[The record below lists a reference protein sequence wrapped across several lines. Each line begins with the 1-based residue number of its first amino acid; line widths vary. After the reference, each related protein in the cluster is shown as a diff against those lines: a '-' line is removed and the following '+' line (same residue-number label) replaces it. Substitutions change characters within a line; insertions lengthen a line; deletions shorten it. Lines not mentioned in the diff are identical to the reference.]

1 MKNSMQK
8 GFTLIELMI
17 VIAIIGVLAAV
28 AIPAY
33 QDYIAKS
40 QVATSLAE
48 IQSAKNQ
55 IETKINEGVT
65 TAISLS
71 GSTAATGTQNVG
83 IKDVTERCS
92 EVTVSVLTTGAA
104 GILCKMKG
112 SNAIKDKFI
121 QYLRA
126 ADTTTAGGVVTGA
139 WSCKTNAD
147 AKHTPNGCA
156 SSTTAPTNPT

>member
-28 AIPAY
+28 AVPAY
-33 QDYIAKS
+33 QDYIAKT
-40 QVATSLAE
+40 QVAAGLAE

-71 GSTAATGTQNVG
+71 GATAATGTQNVG
-83 IKDVTERCS
+83 IKDTTERCS
-92 EVTVSVLTTGAA
+92 AVTVSILTTGAA
-104 GILCKMKG
+104 GVLCELKG
-112 SNAIKDKFI
+112 SNAIKGKFV

-126 ADTTTAGGVVTGA
+126 ADTTTAGGVVTGG
-139 WSCKTNAD
+139 WTCKTNAD
-147 AKHTPNGCA
+147 SKHTPKGCD